1 MFLVCFLSKLK
12 LKVSQVTQKPNL
24 TLIAEGKMKN
34 AFRFLAVMVL
44 PLAVLVM
51 ISCEGPRGPAGADG
65 TNGINGINGINGVN
79 AAETCKDCHSPASV
93 DQLALEFEFSKH
105 YYGEAA
111 FEEAGNTGCTPCHA
125 QEAFLYVVANPTVA
139 TGQFVLNTATPP
151 KYSLQYSTT
160 SDKALGEIRCGTC
173 HSALHTTYTA
183 ADAALT
189 TTAAVP
195 MVMWGATKTI
205 NLTADGGQSN
215 LCAKCHQPRPMSY
228 SSTYTNG
235 NRVQYDSLVLAP
247 STVLYDSAVGNA
259 YPNKIIPSYRTHVHY
274 GVVGAVVAGLG
285 GVEFTGT
292 AAYAN
297 SPHTTLA
304 SCQDCHMADRTG
316 RAGGHTFMV
325 QGNFKGCNVTGC
337 HSAAPI
343 SSSSTTKWTTP
354 RNAQKA
360 QLDAL
365 AAKLNALGSGT
376 PILHSETDAEAN
388 LWAGLTTGNWD
399 GYLDIYDPSSNPGAA
414 WRNPAQ
420 SNSWTQ
426 AQKDANAAL
435 PKFPSLTARDIG
447 AMINF
452 QFCLRESSLGIHN
465 TAYTSALLT
474 NTIALFP

>member
-12 LKVSQVTQKPNL
+12 LKISQVTQKPNL

-139 TGQFVLNTATPP
+139 TGQFTLNTATPP
-151 KYSLQYSTT
+151 KYALQYSTT
-160 SDKALGEIRCGTC
+160 ADKALGEIRCGTC

-195 MVMWGATKTI
+195 MVMWGASKTI
-205 NLTADGGQSN
+205 NLTADGGKSN
-215 LCAKCHQPRPMSY
+215 LCAKCHQPRPLTY
-228 SSTYTNG
+228 SSSYTNG
-235 NRVQYDSLVLAP
+235 NRVQYDSLVLSPA
-247 STVLYDSAVGNA
+247 TVLYDSAVGNA

-274 GVVGAVVAGLG
+274 GVVGAVYAGQG
-285 GVEFTGT
+285 GVQFAGSES
-292 AAYAN
+292 YAN
-297 SPHTTLA
+297 STHTSVA
-304 SCQDCHMADRTG
+304 SCQDCHMANRSG
-316 RAGGHTFMV
+316 RSGGHTFMV
-325 QGNFKGCNVTGC
+325 AGNFNGCNTSGC
-337 HSAAPI
+337 HTGI
-343 SSSSTTKWTTP
+343 TSSNASYWTTP
-354 RNAQKA
+354 RNTIKG
-360 QLDAL
+360 LLNTL
-365 AAKLNALGSGT
+365 ATKINAAGGGT
-376 PILHSETDAEAN
+376 DILHTESDAELN
-388 LWAGLTTGNWD
+388 LWAGLTTNNYD
-399 GYLDIYDPSSNPGAA
+399 GYLNIYDASSNPNGY
-414 WRNPAQ
+414 WRNPAVNT
-420 SNSWTQ
+420 STN
-426 AQKDANAAL
+426 NAK
-435 PKFPSLTARDIG
+435 PKFPSLTALQIG

-452 QFCLRESSLGIHN
+452 QFCLREASLGIHN
-465 TAYTSALLT
+465 YDYSHALLQ
-474 NTIALFP
+474 NTIEAMTAAGF